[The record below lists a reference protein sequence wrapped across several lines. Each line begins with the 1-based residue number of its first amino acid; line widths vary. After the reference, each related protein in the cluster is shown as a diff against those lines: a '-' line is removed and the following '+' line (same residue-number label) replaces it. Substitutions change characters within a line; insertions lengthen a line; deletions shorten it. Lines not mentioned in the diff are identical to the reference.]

1 MKTRHRRDRK
11 GIYILHTVRITNVSF
26 EVQYCENKWW
36 LPGAKIQSLI
46 TSTLRIF
53 APSSSLVSTGA
64 WKTDTFMAVF
74 LVVNCTTLWP
84 EFIFVLLCLAN
95 SLSCQ
100 TETQMY
106 SVWKM
111 SKSLY
116 YRCAITLFVL
126 YNNIIPERKT
136 AASLTA
142 TLRFVIAPPD
152 IYSPTLE
159 LWHRVVFQGR
169 ALNRRLMWP
178 HLCDDEGRKS
188 QSVSSPLIWPS
199 VSESLDRWCVSERRL
214 LLFP

>member
-1 MKTRHRRDRK
+1 MSVLKSN
-11 GIYILHTVRITNVSF
+11 IVRINGDFLELRYSLLSLLLW
-26 EVQYCENKWW
+26 EYSLH
-36 LPGAKIQSLI
+36 LPHWFQTEAL
-46 TSTLRIF
+46 
-53 APSSSLVSTGA
+53 
-64 WKTDTFMAVF
+64 KTDTFTAVF

-116 YRCAITLFVL
+116 YRCAITLF
-126 YNNIIPERKT
+126 
-136 AASLTA
+136 
-142 TLRFVIAPPD
+142 TLQFVIAPPD

-178 HLCDDEGRKS
+178 HLCDDEGCKS

-199 VSESLDRWCVSERRL
+199 VSESLDHWCVSERRL

>member
-1 MKTRHRRDRK
+1 MMIRCAGGATTKKEWKQNRRNKK
-11 GIYILHTVRITNVSF
+11 GIYILHIVRITNVSF

-53 APSSSLVSTGA
+53 TPSSSLVSAEA
-64 WKTDTFMAVF
+64 WKTDTLMPVF
-74 LVVNCTTLWP
+74 LVVNCAMLWP

-106 SVWKM
+106 SIWKM

-126 YNNIIPERKT
+126 YNNIMPEYKLQHCSQRLF
-136 AASLTA
+136 SLWS
-142 TLRFVIAPPD
+142 LCLIFI
-152 IYSPTLE
+152 
-159 LWHRVVFQGR
+159 
-169 ALNRRLMWP
+169 RLHWS
-178 HLCDDEGRKS
+178 CDTTSFFKAERWTEG
-188 QSVSSPLIWPS
+188 
-199 VSESLDRWCVSERRL
+199 
-214 LLFP
+214 

>member
-1 MKTRHRRDRK
+1 MSVLKSN
-11 GIYILHTVRITNVSF
+11 IVRINGDFLELRYSLLSLLLW
-26 EVQYCENKWW
+26 EYSLH
-36 LPGAKIQSLI
+36 LPHWFQTEAL
-46 TSTLRIF
+46 
-53 APSSSLVSTGA
+53 
-64 WKTDTFMAVF
+64 KTDTFTAVF

-199 VSESLDRWCVSERRL
+199 VSESLDHRCVSERRL
-214 LLFP
+214 L

>member
-1 MKTRHRRDRK
+1 MNFALARLLLREQRQKGNENRHRRDRK

-126 YNNIIPERKT
+126 YNNIIPERKLQHRSQRLFGLWSLRLIFIRLHWNCDI
-136 AASLTA
+136 ASFFKA
-142 TLRFVIAPPD
+142 
-152 IYSPTLE
+152 E
-159 LWHRVVFQGR
+159 
-169 ALNRRLMWP
+169 
-178 HLCDDEGRKS
+178 
-188 QSVSSPLIWPS
+188 
-199 VSESLDRWCVSERRL
+199 RWTDG
-214 LLFP
+214 